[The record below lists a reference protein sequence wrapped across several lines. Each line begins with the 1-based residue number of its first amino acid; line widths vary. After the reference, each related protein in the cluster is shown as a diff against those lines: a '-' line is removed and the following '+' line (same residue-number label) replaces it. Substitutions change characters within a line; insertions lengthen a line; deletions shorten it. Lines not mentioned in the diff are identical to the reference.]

1 MTKLGL
7 RKLHICPKVTK
18 MGSIMSH
25 RIDYN
30 GVRALRGQ
38 RHIPI
43 PEFVSWCSS
52 YLADFLLK
60 GVLTD
65 VNVMDE
71 LARGLDPVRPPGT
84 SYWVHLAEVLQV
96 TDEVKMRCQCNPQC
110 SPSKHMLDFKEAVD
124 RDFLV
129 QQLKDGLCAISRNDL
144 VQKVEECDLPC
155 KY

>member
-18 MGSIMSH
+18 MGSKRPAAH
-25 RIDYN
+25 TQQKLTQVPLP
-30 GVRALRGQ
+30 G
-38 RHIPI
+38 
-43 PEFVSWCSS
+43 FVSWCSS
-52 YLADFLLK
+52 YLADLLLK

-71 LARGLDPVRPPGT
+71 LSRGLDPVCPPGT

-129 QQLKDGLCAISRNDL
+129 QQLKDGLRAISRNDL

-155 KY
+155 KF

>member
-1 MTKLGL
+1 M
-7 RKLHICPKVTK
+7 
-18 MGSIMSH
+18 MSH

-52 YLADFLLK
+52 YLADLLLK

-96 TDEVKMRCQCNPQC
+96 TDEVKMRCQRNPQC

-129 QQLKDGLCAISRNDL
+129 QQLKDGLRAISRNDL